1 MWNLAQFYVYIE
13 KEIMKWNI
21 IKRSR
26 RFIASKLQWIFL
38 LGAAISWSSCSTAK
52 MDTPEDATKLA
63 NYSKSAC
70 YGDCPVYNVAF
81 TTDGKMVY
89 TGKRNVDKIGIF
101 EQQLTK
107 EEYSKLVKFLRKAKL
122 DQYQNMYDEDIADG
136 AITRLTYYSD
146 NEVQQIATKFTYPG
160 DLKSVMDELE
170 VLATRETGWVQ
181 VNVPIKKESEP
192 VMEKSDQPTRRVISY
207 NQGPCFGTCAYFSI
221 DILSD
226 QTVLYVGKKF
236 VDKEG
241 IWEKTLSNREYGEIV
256 SLFAHE
262 DFTSQVGVYDQNIM
276 DAQQFTITY
285 TNRDGIAK
293 TVKTKITQ
301 TPHIQEIISEMN
313 QLVDARG
320 WKKKEADKD
329 AVPVESTILVSL
341 SPKVDARKWVTTK
354 KHLGLKIVRFLSP
367 NGTYFL
373 VSYDMEQDINRVME
387 ELRRDRD
394 VLNVD
399 RGDRPSKPR
408 TGSGVKSGKSGNR
421 GTGRLDGGGE

>member
-1 MWNLAQFYVYIE
+1 M
-13 KEIMKWNI
+13 KESI
-21 IKRSR
+21 IKSNR
-26 RFIASKLQWIFL
+26 RFISSKLQWIFFI
-38 LGAAISWSSCSTAK
+38 GVAFSWSSCSTAK
-52 MDTPEDATKLA
+52 MDAPEDASKLA
-63 NYSKSAC
+63 SYSKSAC

-122 DQYQNMYDEDIADG
+122 DQYENMYDEDIADG

-170 VLATRETGWVQ
+170 VLATREIGWVQ

-301 TPHIQEIISEMN
+301 TPHIQEIISKMN

-320 WKKKEADKD
+320 WKRKEADKD

-408 TGSGVKSGKSGNR
+408 TGSGVKSGKSGSR
-421 GTGRLDGGGE
+421 GTGRLDGGE